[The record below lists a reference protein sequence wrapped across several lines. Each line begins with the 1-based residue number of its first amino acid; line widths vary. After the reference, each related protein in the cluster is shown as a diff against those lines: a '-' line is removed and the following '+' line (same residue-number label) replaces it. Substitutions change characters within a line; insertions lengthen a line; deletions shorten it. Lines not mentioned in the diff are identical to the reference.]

1 MKFDSLKLKKG
12 ALKDVRY
19 GSLLETLETFN
30 GEKGVFNRH
39 EVFAEGQNCFH
50 VITSGSVEKIEP
62 FTEIELLGAKPVID
76 AVSGYSMTPA
86 LNIQAEKIV
95 VKNGGNK

>member
-1 MKFDSLKLKKG
+1 MKFESLKLKNG
-12 ALKDVRY
+12 ALKNVRY

-39 EVFAEGQNCFH
+39 EVFSEEQIGFH
-50 VITSGSVEKIEP
+50 VITSGAVEKIAP
-62 FTEIELLGAKPVID
+62 LSEIELVGAKPVID
-76 AVSGYSMTPA
+76 AVNGYSMTPA